1 MVIMYHKVGY
11 RLHGEFHQT
20 DATMV
25 VLGEDSEVTAMAK
38 TVGLPVAIA
47 ARLILQGAIQTPGV
61 QIPIS
66 AEIYNPMLEELEQNG
81 IGFKVFD
88 VPYRG
93 Y

>member
-1 MVIMYHKVGY
+1 
-11 RLHGEFHQT
+11 
-20 DATMV
+20 MV